1 MNTDILNQKWAEAC
15 QLVASYDDVDG
26 LQFSALASR
35 LQPQAI
41 SDGFL
46 MLTTEN
52 SFLKSWAEKSFMP
65 AIQRAL
71 HELYGMPFAVVVEIA
86 PPSVSEGVAPGGDAV
101 SVTTAASTGAAVP
114 SAISPAISETAP
126 MAAPTG
132 TQPAAAGAPNAAHTD
147 SSPFALSDAPMSGSP
162 ASPSTPDHN
171 AEPQF
176 TTIAPPEAAPV
187 PSPVNGTTTQEPAAD
202 VSRET
207 FSPDSVP
214 AVGTESGPADRP
226 SQDPHHDQVLSSLTF
241 ENFVIGE
248 SNRMAYSM
256 AVQVAEMP
264 GSTALNPLFIY
275 GKSGLGK
282 THLMRAIQNYINET
296 QPHLRTIYVDA
307 EELISGYTDAVAEH
321 DREKSS
327 YKNFK
332 TYYEAADV
340 LLVDDIQFLQGK
352 KQTLDIVFQIFNKL
366 TNQGKQI
373 VLSADRAPKNIDIDE
388 RYSSRFVQ
396 GGTIDIQPPEVET
409 KLAIV
414 KSYINMYKRS
424 EGNEN
429 LVIPEDVQFYIAE
442 NSGSNIR
449 ELKGAL
455 TIVIYH
461 ISFLQKDTISIGDVS
476 QLLENHF
483 SGGIRKNLTVE
494 DIQKEVEQ
502 VYKIKHS
509 DLVGPARDRSITY
522 PRQIAIYLCRQLLD
536 LPFNDIGKKFNRDH
550 TTIMHSVAKV
560 EKMVIT
566 NRDVQ
571 EELEALKQVIKE
583 L

>member
-1 MNTDILNQKWAEAC
+1 MNSDTLKQKWANVC
-15 QLVASYDDVDG
+15 QRVVSYNDVDS

-52 SFLKSWAEKSFMP
+52 AFLKSWAEKSFIT

-71 HELYGMPFAVVVEIA
+71 QDLYGMPFIVVVEIDEVKEEPA
-86 PPSVSEGVAPGGDAV
+86 ESISIETTQVSQLSQTQNINPIPNQSNINNIGEEPKPIR
-101 SVTTAASTGAAVP
+101 TTINTP
-114 SAISPAISETAP
+114 K
-126 MAAPTG
+126 
-132 TQPAAAGAPNAAHTD
+132 
-147 SSPFALSDAPMSGSP
+147 SSPI
-162 ASPSTPDHN
+162 
-171 AEPQF
+171 EPINVQ
-176 TTIAPPEAAPV
+176 
-187 PSPVNGTTTQEPAAD
+187 N

-207 FSPDSVP
+207 FLPVESNLNEDSVVDISSAKPDSVQH
-214 AVGTESGPADRP
+214 E
-226 SQDPHHDQVLSSLTF
+226 QVLSSLTF

-264 GSTALNPLFIY
+264 GNTALNPLFIY

-296 QPHLRTIYVDA
+296 QPHLHTIYVDS

-414 KSYINMYKRS
+414 KSYINMYRKS

-429 LVIPEDVQFYIAE
+429 LSIPEDVQFYIAE

-461 ISFLQKDTISIGDVS
+461 INFLQRDTISIGDVS

-502 VYKIKHS
+502 FYKVKHS
-509 DLVGPARDRSITY
+509 DLIGPARDRGVTY

-550 TTIMHSVAKV
+550 TTIMHSVSKV
-560 EKMVIT
+560 EKMIIT

-571 EELEALKQVIKE
+571 EELEALKQMIKE

>member
-1 MNTDILNQKWAEAC
+1 MNSDILNQKWAEVC
-15 QLVASYDDVDG
+15 RLVESYTDIDG

-52 SFLKSWAEKSFMP
+52 SFLQSWAERSFLP

-71 HELYGMPFAVVVEIA
+71 QELYGMPYAVVVEIDDGNAATQQPASATMA
-86 PPSVSEGVAPGGDAV
+86 PSQPSVTAAPFAPQTAAPALENR
-101 SVTTAASTGAAVP
+101 VTT
-114 SAISPAISETAP
+114 EQ
-126 MAAPTG
+126 PT
-132 TQPAAAGAPNAAHTD
+132 Q
-147 SSPFALSDAPMSGSP
+147 
-162 ASPSTPDHN
+162 
-171 AEPQF
+171 
-176 TTIAPPEAAPV
+176 V
-187 PSPVNGTTTQEPAAD
+187 

-207 FSPDSVP
+207 STVASPTPAESVP
-214 AVGTESGPADRP
+214 ST
-226 SQDPHHDQVLSSLTF
+226 SQDSSHDQTLSSLTF

-264 GSTALNPLFIY
+264 GNTALNPLFIY

-296 QPHLRTIYVDA
+296 QPNLRTIYVDS

-414 KSYINMYKRS
+414 KSYLNMYKKT
-424 EGNEN
+424 EGNED

-461 ISFLQKDTISIGDVS
+461 INFLQKDTISIGDVR

-483 SGGIRKNLTVE
+483 SSGIRKNLTVE

-502 VYKIKHS
+502 FYKVKHS
-509 DLVGPARDRSITY
+509 DLIGPARDRGITY
-522 PRQIAIYLCRQLLD
+522 PRQIAIFLCRQLLD

-550 TTIMHSVAKV
+550 TTIMHSVSKV

>member
-1 MNTDILNQKWAEAC
+1 MNGDILNQKWEDVC
-15 QLVASYDDVDG
+15 QRVTSYSDVDG

-52 SFLKSWAEKSFMP
+52 DFLKSWAERSFVP

-71 HELYGMPFAVVVEIA
+71 QDLYGMPFVVGVEISTMSSSD
-86 PPSVSEGVAPGGDAV
+86 PKVGSPSENLST
-101 SVTTAASTGAAVP
+101 SASTVAATV
-114 SAISPAISETAP
+114 
-126 MAAPTG
+126 
-132 TQPAAAGAPNAAHTD
+132 
-147 SSPFALSDAPMSGSP
+147 
-162 ASPSTPDHN
+162 
-171 AEPQF
+171 
-176 TTIAPPEAAPV
+176 APPEQ
-187 PSPVNGTTTQEPAAD
+187 PSPNVEPKVDTAYISNDSQISSVGQPQQYQPAPNTQSERLEISTPPQN

-207 FSPDSVP
+207 FSSEGEFTERDSISNS
-214 AVGTESGPADRP
+214 T
-226 SQDPHHDQVLSSLTF
+226 HDQVLSSLTF

-264 GSTALNPLFIY
+264 GNTALNPLFIY

-296 QPHLRTIYVDA
+296 QPYLHTIYVDA

-373 VLSADRAPKNIDIDE
+373 ILSADRAPKNIDIDE

-414 KSYINMYKRS
+414 KSYLNMYKRS

-461 ISFLQKDTISIGDVS
+461 INFLQKDTVSIGDVS

-502 VYKIKHS
+502 FYKVKHS
-509 DLVGPARDRSITY
+509 DMVGPARDRGITY

-550 TTIMHSVAKV
+550 TTIMHSVSKV

-571 EELEALKQVIKE
+571 EELEALKQIIKE

>member
-1 MNTDILNQKWAEAC
+1 
-15 QLVASYDDVDG
+15 
-26 LQFSALASR
+26 
-35 LQPQAI
+35 
-41 SDGFL
+41 
-46 MLTTEN
+46 
-52 SFLKSWAEKSFMP
+52 
-65 AIQRAL
+65 
-71 HELYGMPFAVVVEIA
+71 
-86 PPSVSEGVAPGGDAV
+86 
-101 SVTTAASTGAAVP
+101 
-114 SAISPAISETAP
+114 
-126 MAAPTG
+126 
-132 TQPAAAGAPNAAHTD
+132 
-147 SSPFALSDAPMSGSP
+147 
-162 ASPSTPDHN
+162 
-171 AEPQF
+171 
-176 TTIAPPEAAPV
+176 
-187 PSPVNGTTTQEPAAD
+187 
-202 VSRET
+202 
-207 FSPDSVP
+207 
-214 AVGTESGPADRP
+214 
-226 SQDPHHDQVLSSLTF
+226 
-241 ENFVIGE
+241 
-248 SNRMAYSM
+248 MAYSM

-282 THLMRAIQNYINET
+282 THLMRAIQNYVRET
-296 QPHLRTIYVDA
+296 RPDLRTIYVDS

-366 TNQGKQI
+366 INQGKQI

-414 KSYINMYKRS
+414 KSYINEYRATP
-424 EGNEN
+424 GNED
-429 LVIPEDVQFYIAE
+429 LLIPEEVQFYIAE

-461 ISFLQKDTISIGDVS
+461 INFLNKDTVSIGDVS

-483 SGGIRKNLTVE
+483 SNDIRKNLTVE

-502 VYKIKHS
+502 FYKVKHA
-509 DLVGPARDRSITY
+509 DIVGPSRDRNVTY

-536 LPFNDIGKKFNRDH
+536 LPFNDIGKKFNRNH
-550 TTIMHSVAKV
+550 TTIMHSVSKV
-560 EKMVIT
+560 EDQLLS
-566 NRDVQ
+566 NRNVQ
-571 EELEALKQVIKE
+571 EEIEALKQIIKE

>member
-1 MNTDILNQKWAEAC
+1 MNGDTLHQRWADAC
-15 QLVASYDDVDG
+15 QLVSSYSDIDA

-52 SFLKSWAEKSFMP
+52 SFLKQWAERSFVP

-71 HELYGMPFAVVVEIA
+71 QELYGMPFAVVVEIDSGSANTDAAGNQGVVAQPVVSASISKTSSFDVPQVSA
-86 PPSVSEGVAPGGDAV
+86 PPSA
-101 SVTTAASTGAAVP
+101 SVIEMNASQP
-114 SAISPAISETAP
+114 I
-126 MAAPTG
+126 AAPTAAR
-132 TQPAAAGAPNAAHTD
+132 PAEETSFPAEAP
-147 SSPFALSDAPMSGSP
+147 LS
-162 ASPSTPDHN
+162 
-171 AEPQF
+171 
-176 TTIAPPEAAPV
+176 
-187 PSPVNGTTTQEPAAD
+187 D

-207 FSPDSVP
+207 SAGNSSSNSALSAGSSPI
-214 AVGTESGPADRP
+214 GTQPTSTP
-226 SQDPHHDQVLSSLTF
+226 DQVLSSLTF

-264 GSTALNPLFIY
+264 GNTALNPLFIY

-282 THLMRAIQNYINET
+282 THLMRAIQNYITET
-296 QPHLRTIYVDA
+296 QPHLRTIYVDS
-307 EELISGYTDAVAEH
+307 EELISGYTDAVAAH

-414 KSYINMYKRS
+414 KSYLNMYKRS

-429 LVIPEDVQFYIAE
+429 LTIPEDVQFYIAE

-461 ISFLQKDTISIGDVS
+461 INFLQKDTISIGDVS

-483 SGGIRKNLTVE
+483 SSGIRKNLTVE
-494 DIQKEVEQ
+494 DIQKEVESF
-502 VYKIKHS
+502 YKVKHS
-509 DLVGPARDRSITY
+509 DLVGPARDRGITY

-550 TTIMHSVAKV
+550 TTIMHSVTKV

>member
-1 MNTDILNQKWAEAC
+1 MNGDTLHQRWADAC
-15 QLVASYDDVDG
+15 QLVSSYSDIDA

-52 SFLKSWAEKSFMP
+52 SFLKQWAERSFVP

-71 HELYGMPFAVVVEIA
+71 QELYGMPFAVVVEID
-86 PPSVSEGVAPGGDAV
+86 S
-101 SVTTAASTGAAVP
+101 GAANADAAGNQVVAAQP
-114 SAISPAISETAP
+114 VVSASISETSSFDAPQVSAPPAASVIEMNASRP
-126 MAAPTG
+126 MATPTATHPAEESSFPAEAP
-132 TQPAAAGAPNAAHTD
+132 
-147 SSPFALSDAPMSGSP
+147 LS
-162 ASPSTPDHN
+162 
-171 AEPQF
+171 
-176 TTIAPPEAAPV
+176 
-187 PSPVNGTTTQEPAAD
+187 D

-207 FSPDSVP
+207 SVGNSSSNSALSASSSPI
-214 AVGTESGPADRP
+214 GTQPTSTP
-226 SQDPHHDQVLSSLTF
+226 DQVLSSLTF

-264 GSTALNPLFIY
+264 GNTALNPLFIY

-282 THLMRAIQNYINET
+282 THLMRAIQNYITET
-296 QPHLRTIYVDA
+296 QPHLRTIYVDS
-307 EELISGYTDAVAEH
+307 EELISGYTDAVAAH

-414 KSYINMYKRS
+414 KSYLNMYKRS

-429 LVIPEDVQFYIAE
+429 LTIPEDVQFYIAE

-461 ISFLQKDTISIGDVS
+461 INFLQKDTISIGDVS

-483 SGGIRKNLTVE
+483 SSGIRKNLTVE
-494 DIQKEVEQ
+494 DIQKEVERF
-502 VYKIKHS
+502 YKVKHS
-509 DLVGPARDRSITY
+509 DLVGPARDRGITY

-550 TTIMHSVAKV
+550 TTIMHSVTKV